1 MREEAYG
8 MGVAELTYEEIEAKF
23 REMVELRFS
32 KAHTDRLIDMIMNVE
47 KLDDIQEL
55 IDMTIIR

>member
-1 MREEAYG
+1 
-8 MGVAELTYEEIEAKF
+8 MGVTELTYEEIEAKF